1 MNAHKFPPTLD
12 VKRATEAGLDLH
24 GSSAVS
30 LFDRLTE
37 QTEGIALDAL
47 VGWRAHFS
55 TQEAVSGQPQLWL
68 QLTFDVSLPMTCQRC
83 LETVVLLVSSDRRF
97 RFVDSEAVAEREDDE
112 SDEDLLVVA
121 REFDLAA
128 LLEDEILM
136 SLPLLPRH
144 EVCPVTPKRSAVD
157 VDFVDEPDKPNPF
170 AALAN
175 LKASKPH

>member
-12 VKRATEAGLDLH
+12 VKRAAEADLDLH

-37 QTEGIALDAL
+37 QTEDFAIDPL
-47 VGWRAHFS
+47 VHWRAHFS
-55 TQEAVSGQPQLWL
+55 MQEAVSGQTQLCL

-83 LETVVLLVSSDRRF
+83 LETVEMLVSAERRF
-97 RFVDSEAVAEREDDE
+97 RFVDSEEVAEREDDE
-112 SDEDLLVVA
+112 SEEDLLAVA

-144 EVCPVTPKRSAVD
+144 DVCPVTPKRSAVD
-157 VDFVDEPDKPNPF
+157 VDFVDEPVKPNPF
-170 AALAN
+170 AALAD